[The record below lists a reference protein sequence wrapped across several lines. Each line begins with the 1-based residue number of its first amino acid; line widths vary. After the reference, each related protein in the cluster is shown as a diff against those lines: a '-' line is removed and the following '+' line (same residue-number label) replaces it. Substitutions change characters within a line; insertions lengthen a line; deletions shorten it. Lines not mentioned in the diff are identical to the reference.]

1 MVSGAWLSQLDD
13 TVSFRR
19 SKQGFRYLGI
29 ILTPQVT
36 QLYQANYKKIIGT
49 FRDELAR
56 WDMLPLSLLGR
67 IETVKMNLLPRI
79 LFLFQSLPVGIT
91 TSTFILLDK
100 LISKFIWQNKKPRV
114 RLKTLTLGKDRGGLS
129 LPNLKHHFWGTQ
141 LTVVV
146 ACINSDVESGWVSI
160 EQNSLE
166 AVPLST
172 LVSLSKQSQKKF
184 EIKNIWVKHT
194 LKMCQQSKRE

>member
-1 MVSGAWLSQLDD
+1 MVPGAWPSQLDD

-56 WDMLPLSLLGR
+56 GDMLPLSLLGR
-67 IETVKMNLLPRI
+67 VETVKMNLLPRI
-79 LFLFQSLPVGIT
+79 LFLFQSLQVGIT

-100 LISKFIWQNKKPRV
+100 LMSKFIWQNKKPRV

-129 LPNLKHHFWGTQ
+129 LPNLKHYFWGTQ
-141 LTVVV
+141 LTAVV
-146 ACINSDVESGWVSI
+146 ACINNDVESGWVHMHISKT
-160 EQNSLE
+160 NS
-166 AVPLST
+166 VFPK
-172 LVSLSKQSQKKF
+172 VICF
-184 EIKNIWVKHT
+184 GIF
-194 LKMCQQSKRE
+194 R